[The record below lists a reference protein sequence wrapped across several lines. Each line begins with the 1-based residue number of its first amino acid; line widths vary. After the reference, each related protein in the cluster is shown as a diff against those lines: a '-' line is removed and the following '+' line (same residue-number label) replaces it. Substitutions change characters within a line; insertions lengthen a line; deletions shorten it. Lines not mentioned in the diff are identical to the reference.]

1 MNVHIASQQFGTST
15 RQGPLPLPK
24 VFENFRD
31 RFEKDGFAYVSG
43 VSIRPLVGALI
54 EDWLELATEAGRTA
68 PPDRNAGSEESGR
81 RRYYSNAV
89 LSPRSGPGRRF
100 KLLESYEDEAGQ
112 PYTTYLQP
120 AGANR
125 EQTAERRFEPLPEPL
140 LSHAGLAD
148 LVELYFR
155 LCAGSLFPGAIPD
168 LLKVGLHII
177 SLTPE
182 GARAALSSPNRVHFD
197 GEFVTFIVL
206 LERTNVIRGDS
217 LVADRAYADR
227 HPDEIPSSGQRYRG
241 VLETQFDT
249 LATDDRRTSHYVYPV
264 FARGNGSG
272 RRTVLLIDFTPL
284 SPETSDARLSDEA

>member
-1 MNVHIASQQFGTST
+1 MNVHIDPQQFGAST
-15 RQGPLPLPK
+15 RRGPQPLPK
-24 VFENFRD
+24 AFENFRD
-31 RFEKDGFAYVSG
+31 RFEKDGFAYLSG
-43 VSIRPLVGALI
+43 ATIRPLVGPVI

-68 PPDRNAGSEESGR
+68 PPDRNAGSDGSGR
-81 RRYYSNAV
+81 SRYYSTAL
-89 LSPRSGPGRRF
+89 LSPRSGPGHRF
-100 KLLESYEDEAGQ
+100 KLLEPYEDETGQ
-112 PYTTYLQP
+112 LYTTYLQP

-125 EQTAERRFEPLPEPL
+125 EQAAERRFEPLPEHL
-140 LSHAGLAD
+140 LSHGGLAE

-155 LCAGSLFPGAIPD
+155 FCTGSLFPAAIPD

-177 SLTPE
+177 SLAPE
-182 GARAALSSPNRVHFD
+182 GASAALSSPNRVHFD

-217 LVADRAYADR
+217 LVADRAYADC

-249 LATDDRRTSHYVYPV
+249 LASDDRRTSHYVYPV
-264 FARGNGSG
+264 FARSNGSG

-284 SPETSDARLSDEA
+284 SPETSDARLSNEA